1 LCSRSITSEVSAIST
16 TSAGAGVGTDVVPY
30 ASVNDNDV
38 RLRLRG
44 VVERERQLGTHVEAG
59 TKRPRED
66 FAQRGDGGPV
76 PAALRLAYDEKAVE
90 QLEALVFAEYALVHQ
105 PLVLLTCPATGFQ
118 E

>member
-1 LCSRSITSEVSAIST
+1 M
-16 TSAGAGVGTDVVPY
+16 
-30 ASVNDNDV
+30 
-38 RLRLRG
+38 
-44 VVERERQLGTHVEAG
+44 
-59 TKRPRED
+59 
-66 FAQRGDGGPV
+66 